1 MKNNNLYILLVVSM
15 LSLSGCGGVKVVDAW
30 KAPNVSEM
38 RNNNI
43 LVIARTANNKA
54 RIAFEREITDQLIEN
69 GLNATAS
76 FSRFPKLNP
85 DAEMTEERKNLIRFI
100 LESEGYDGVVL
111 SVIKDVR
118 ERTVTSYDA
127 GSYFG
132 GPWDYY
138 YPSYYGGFYG
148 YYYHPYVY
156 SYSVSIGN
164 EPVRYTTKTYY
175 LETVAYNLKSPENAQ
190 LVAVVTSTIEDPKDA
205 YKTAEKYATEIVN
218 ALKK

>member
-1 MKNNNLYILLVVSM
+1 MKNNILYILLVVSM

-30 KAPNVSEM
+30 KSPNANEM

-43 LVIARTANNKA
+43 LVIARTTNKKA
-54 RIAFEREITDQLIEN
+54 RIAFEREITDLLNEN
-69 GLNATAS
+69 GLRATAS

-85 DAEMTEERKNLIRFI
+85 EAEMTEERKNLIRFI
-100 LESEGYDGVVL
+100 LESEGYDGVVM
-111 SVIKDVR
+111 SVVKDVM
-118 ERTVTSYDA
+118 ERVITSHEA

-132 GPWDYY
+132 GPWDNY

-148 YYYHPYVY
+148 YYYQPYVY
-156 SYSVSIGN
+156 SVSVGTG
-164 EPVRYTTKTYY
+164 PVRYTTKTYY
-175 LETVAYNLKSPENAQ
+175 LETVAYNMKSPDNAQ

-205 YKTAEKYATEIVN
+205 YKIAEKYATEIVN

>member
-1 MKNNNLYILLVVSM
+1 MKKNILYTLL
-15 LSLSGCGGVKVVDAW
+15 LSGIFLLSGCGSVKVVDAW
-30 KAPNVSEM
+30 KSPNVSDFK
-38 RNNNI
+38 NNNI

-54 RIAFEREITDQLIEN
+54 RIAFEREITDLLIEN

-76 FSRFPKLNP
+76 FSRFPKLKP

-100 LESEGYDGVVL
+100 LESEGYDGIVL

-118 ERTVTSYDA
+118 ERTITSYDA

-132 GPWDYY
+132 GPWDNY
-138 YPSYYGGFYG
+138 YPSYFGGFYG
-148 YYYHPYVY
+148 YYYQPYVY
-156 SYSVSIGN
+156 SYTVSVGN
-164 EPVRYTTKTYY
+164 EPVRYTSKTYY

-190 LVAVVTSTIEDPKDA
+190 LVAVVTSTLEDPKDA
-205 YKTAEKYATEIVN
+205 YKTAEKYAKEIVN

>member
-1 MKNNNLYILLVVSM
+1 MKKKFLMVLLLAGV
-15 LSLSGCGGVKVVDAW
+15 LLLSGCGGVKVVDAW
-30 KAPNVSEM
+30 RSPDASEM

-43 LVIARTANNKA
+43 LVIARTANKKA
-54 RIAFEREITDQLIEN
+54 RIAFEREIADLLIEN
-69 GLNATAS
+69 GMKATAS
-76 FSRFPKLNP
+76 FSRFPKLDP

-100 LESEGYDGVVL
+100 LDSEGYDGVVL

-132 GPWDYY
+132 GPWDHY
-138 YPSYYGGFYG
+138 YPSYFGGFYG

-156 SYSVSIGN
+156 SYTVSVGN
-164 EPVRYTTKTYY
+164 EPVRYTTRTYY
-175 LETVAYNLKSPENAQ
+175 LETVAYNLRSPENAQ
-190 LVAVVTSTIEDPKDA
+190 LVAVVTSTLEDPKDA
-205 YKTAEKYATEIVN
+205 YKTAEKYAKEIAN